1 MRDHAALA
9 AAQMSHPHPGE
20 AAMATSVSASH
31 PPTAVPPP
39 PFPSW
44 NPPPTHITALH
55 RGPCDR

>member
-1 MRDHAALA
+1 
-9 AAQMSHPHPGE
+9 
-20 AAMATSVSASH
+20 MATSVSASH